1 MKSINR
7 IVLLTLAAVAIVM
20 FWLIPGIN
28 QATTLE
34 YTRIYEDT
42 DYRESILTKDTTKK
56 EKAPKPPKGPGRPE
70 DEIGKK
76 SKAPTKV
83 KDKAE
88 KVMEEKVKKANGNE
102 EKMMEEKV
110 KDDGASASVKPS
122 RKYKRESIRPKDK
135 NFKLEAKMFSRA
147 VQFVEEVE
155 LDSAKVVAK
164 DSVASKPNL

>member
-88 KVMEEKVKKANGNE
+88 KVMEEKVK
-102 EKMMEEKV
+102 
-110 KDDGASASVKPS
+110 DDGASASVKPS

>member
-1 MKSINR
+1 MKSLNR

-42 DYRESILTKDTTKK
+42 DYRDATLSKDTTKK
-56 EKAPKPPKGPGRPE
+56 EKAPKPPKGPGTPE

-76 SKAPTKV
+76 PKAPTKPS
-83 KDKAE
+83 K
-88 KVMEEKVKKANGNE
+88 EEKVKKV
-102 EKMMEEKV
+102 KDKEEKV
-110 KDDGASASVKPS
+110 KYDGESASVKPT

-147 VQFVEEVE
+147 VQFVEEVKF
-155 LDSAKVVAK
+155 DSARFVAR
-164 DSVASKPNL
+164 DSVAGDPNL